1 MSTRT
6 TSPGNPMTRV
16 ARHLGRQRWF
26 SDIGKRIVPLDLAL
40 QRRTGG
46 RLSLLKL
53 AGMPSMLLI
62 TTGRR
67 TGRTRETPLLYVPH
81 GREYVVIGSNWGGP
95 RHPAWSANLL
105 AQPEA
110 VVRIGTREVPVRARL
125 VEGAEREQLWRE
137 VITPAWPAYDDYAA
151 RAGQRRLRVFVLS
164 PR

>member
-67 TGRTRETPLLYVPH
+67 TGRT
-81 GREYVVIGSNWGGP
+81 
-95 RHPAWSANLL
+95 
-105 AQPEA
+105 
-110 VVRIGTREVPVRARL
+110 
-125 VEGAEREQLWRE
+125 
-137 VITPAWPAYDDYAA
+137 
-151 RAGQRRLRVFVLS
+151 
-164 PR
+164 